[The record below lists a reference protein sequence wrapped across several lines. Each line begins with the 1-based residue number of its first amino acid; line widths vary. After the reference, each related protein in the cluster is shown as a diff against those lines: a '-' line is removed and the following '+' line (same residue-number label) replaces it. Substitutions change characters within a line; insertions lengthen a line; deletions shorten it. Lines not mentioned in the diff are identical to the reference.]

1 MRRVLLATLAAI
13 AIVANAWAI
22 DPGLYGIQS
31 INDEGNGL
39 FRIDPLTGAATKITS
54 LDKDPSLAGASFLN
68 GELYVT
74 DVFNWIPGVGYLLYD
89 RLDTETGVFTGIH
102 DQGSDFNWH
111 GLASS
116 DALGVTWAIAQD
128 IQGGHNKTLVETDV
142 YGNMTTI
149 GPTTIDG
156 RGMAYDDTHGILY
169 ATNYDD
175 SGLYSIDINTGAAT
189 YIGDTGVRCDLVGL
203 AYDEWTQTLYLN
215 EADVTDSL
223 YTVDVNTGIATL
235 VGANGH
241 PWIDGLAWIP
251 EPSSLALLALGALS
265 VLRRR

>member
-13 AIVANAWAI
+13 AIVTNAWAI

-31 INDEGNGL
+31 WNDGNKGL
-39 FRIDPLTGAATKITS
+39 YRIDPNTGAATLLTIT
-54 LDKDPSLAGASFLN
+54 DKDPSLSGASFLR

-74 DVFNWIPGVGYLLYD
+74 DVMNWVPGVGYVPYCH
-89 RLDTETGVFTGIH
+89 LDTDTGVFTGIH
-102 DQGSDFNWH
+102 DQDGDFNWH

-116 DALGVTWAIAQD
+116 DALGVTWAVAQD
-128 IQGGHNKTLVETDV
+128 IQGGHNMTLVETDLD
-142 YGNMTTI
+142 GNMTTI
-149 GPTTIDG
+149 GPSTIDG

-175 SGLYSIDINTGAAT
+175 SGLYTIDINSGAAT

-223 YTVDVNTGIATL
+223 YTVDVNTGVATL

-251 EPSSLALLALGALS
+251 EPSSLGLLALGALS
-265 VLRRR
+265 ALRRR

>member
-1 MRRVLLATLAAI
+1 MRKVLLAVLAAI
-13 AIVANAWAI
+13 AIATNAWAI

-31 INDEGNGL
+31 INDGDNGL
-39 FRIDPLTGAATKITS
+39 FRIDPATGAATKMTS
-54 LDKDPSLAGASFLN
+54 LDKDPSLAGASFLY

-74 DVFNWIPGVGYLLYD
+74 DVFNWVPGVGYLLYD
-89 RLDTETGVFTGIH
+89 RLDMETGVFTGIH
-102 DQGSDFNWH
+102 DQGYDFNWH

-116 DALGVTWAIAQD
+116 DALGVTWAIGQD
-128 IQGGHNKTLVETDV
+128 SGDVLVQTDT
-142 YGNMTTI
+142 YGNWTII
-149 GPTTIDG
+149 GPAGIDG

-223 YTVDVNTGIATL
+223 YTVDVDTGLATL
-235 VGANGH
+235 VGANGY

-251 EPSSLALLALGALS
+251 EPSALALLALGALTA
-265 VLRRR
+265 LRRR